1 MESFPRCAV
10 NAARPVIS
18 DSAASPRTPSRLGWF
33 VLLLVVGH
41 AAVDAGAG
49 ALPALVQHFR
59 TQLALSYT
67 LTGILVT
74 ASSLGG
80 GVAQIGAGLW
90 ADWRPQP
97 WMPAAGVA
105 LTAAGLGGAGFVH
118 DARTATVA
126 LVLIALGSAL
136 FHPEAVRTV
145 YLSGEERRATAMATF
160 SIGGN
165 LGWAL
170 GPAVVALLTGLWG
183 LGGMRWWLL
192 VGLPMAISLWLV
204 TPRASSSPAAAA
216 SAPGAEDRDDWTAYL
231 NVLLVSLLRG
241 GVHLAVT
248 IFYLGYL
255 IDTLGRSRTEA
266 SLALSLLLAS
276 GIVSSP
282 LLGRLADRFGPK
294 TVLATTIAVLAGLVA
309 LLPVVPPRGVYPMM
323 ALVGASSMG
332 TLPVSLV
339 LGQQYLP
346 SRRALGG
353 GMQVAVSSF
362 ASLFATPFGIL
373 ADRTSIPVVIWV
385 AAALAAF
392 GALLASRLPDRA

>member
-10 NAARPVIS
+10 NTTSPIAT
-18 DSAASPRTPSRLGWF
+18 DSTPALRAPRRLGWF
-33 VLLLVVGH
+33 LLLLIVGH

-59 TQLALSYT
+59 TELALSYT

-74 ASSLGG
+74 AASLGG
-80 GVAQIGAGLW
+80 GVAQVGAGLW

-105 LTAAGLGGAGFVH
+105 LTTLGLGGAGFAR

-126 LVLIALGSAL
+126 LALIALGSAL

-192 VGLPMAISLWLV
+192 VGLPIAAFLGFV
-204 TPRASSSPAAAA
+204 TPPGSVSPAATPL
-216 SAPGAEDRDDWTAYL
+216 APDREDRDDWRAYL

-241 GVHLAVT
+241 AVHLAVT

-282 LLGRLADRFGPK
+282 LLGRLADRLGPK
-294 TVLATTIAVLAGLVA
+294 PVLAVTIAVLAVLVA
-309 LLPVVPPRGVYPMM
+309 LLPMAPSGGVYPMM
-323 ALVGASSMG
+323 VLVGASSMG
-332 TLPVSLV
+332 TFPVSLV

-362 ASLFATPFGIL
+362 ASLFATPFGFL
-373 ADRTSIPVVIWV
+373 ADRTGIPTVLWV

-392 GALLASRLPDRA
+392 GAFLASRLPARA

>member
-1 MESFPRCAV
+1 MSPT
-10 NAARPVIS
+10 RPFAT
-18 DSAASPRTPSRLGWF
+18 DAPSALQATQRLGWF
-33 VLLLVVGH
+33 VLFLIVGH

-59 TQLALSYT
+59 TQLQLSYT

-80 GVAQIGAGLW
+80 GVAQIGTGLW

-105 LTAAGLGGAGFVH
+105 LTTLGLGGAGFVH
-118 DARTATVA
+118 DALTATAA
-126 LVLIALGSAL
+126 LALISLGSAL

-145 YLSGEERRATAMATF
+145 YLSARERRATAMATF

-165 LGWAL
+165 VGWAL
-170 GPAVVALLTGLWG
+170 GPVVVALLTSLGG

-192 VGLPMAISLWLV
+192 VGLPMAAVLGLV
-204 TPRASSSPAAAA
+204 TPRPLHPPAAAA
-216 SAPGAEDRDDWTAYL
+216 SEPEEGNRDDWLAYL

-241 GVHLAVT
+241 GVHVAVT

-255 IDTLGRSRTEA
+255 IDALGRSRTEA

-276 GIVSSP
+276 GLLSSP
-282 LLGRLADRFGPK
+282 ILGRLADRFGPK
-294 TVLATTIAVLAGLVA
+294 PVLTATIVTLAVLVTVLPLVPA
-309 LLPVVPPRGVYPMM
+309 QGVYPMM
-323 ALVGASSMG
+323 VLVGASSMG

-339 LGQQYLP
+339 LGQAYLP
-346 SRRALGG
+346 RRRALGG

-362 ASLFATPFGIL
+362 ASLFATPLGVL
-373 ADRTSIPVVIWV
+373 ADHAGVPVVLYV
-385 AAALAAF
+385 AGALAAL
-392 GALLASRLPDRA
+392 GALLASRLPSAS